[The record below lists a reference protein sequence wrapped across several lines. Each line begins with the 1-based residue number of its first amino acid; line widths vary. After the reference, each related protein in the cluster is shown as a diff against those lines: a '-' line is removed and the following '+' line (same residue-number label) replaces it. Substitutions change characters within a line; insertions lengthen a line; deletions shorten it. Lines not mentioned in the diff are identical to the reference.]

1 MDAAAEEQEFVAAL
15 RAGDEKAFVALVTK
29 HQAAFLRIARVWVRE
44 PTAAEEVVQRTWL
57 TALNSLARFEG
68 RSTLRT
74 WLYGILINVARAH
87 ARAERR
93 MVPMSALADE
103 EAADA
108 EPAVEPARFQ
118 PDGHR
123 WAGHW
128 ISMPIAFGSPE
139 TDLERARLR
148 AVLEAAIAQLPPV
161 QQKVLLLCDVEGLTG
176 EEACNILAISGT
188 NQRVL
193 LHRARSKVRAI
204 LERELSREE
213 VV

>member
-1 MDAAAEEQEFVAAL
+1 MDAAAQEQELVAAL
-15 RAGDEKAFVALVTK
+15 RAGDERAFVGLVSR
-29 HQAAFLRIARVWVRE
+29 HQATFLRIARVWVRE
-44 PTAAEEVVQRTWL
+44 PTAAEEVVQKTWL
-57 TALNSLARFEG
+57 TALNSLAHFEG

-74 WLYGILINVARAH
+74 WLYGILVNVARAH
-87 ARAERR
+87 ARADRR
-93 MVPMSALADE
+93 MVPMSALAEE

-118 PDGHR
+118 PNGHR

-128 ISMPIAFGSPE
+128 VSMPVAFGSPE

-148 AVLEAAIAQLPPV
+148 ALLEAAIAQLPPV

-213 VV
+213 VA